1 MNEEIKKKSKKCLY
15 CGNYEGYYKKG
26 LHRFESI
33 KQGFC
38 VKNNQIVSNKDCC
51 EFWKTSSRRFYLR
64 KKVASR
70 ALFEILMDISA
81 IRQILQ
87 ENQDEGENL

>member
-1 MNEEIKKKSKKCLY
+1 MNEEKEKKCNRCLY

-33 KQGFC
+33 KQGLC
-38 VKNNQIVSNKDCC
+38 SKHNKIVSNKDCC
-51 EFWKTSSRRFYLR
+51 EFWRTSSRRFYFR

-70 ALFEILMDISA
+70 ALYEILMDISA
-81 IRQILQ
+81 IRQILE